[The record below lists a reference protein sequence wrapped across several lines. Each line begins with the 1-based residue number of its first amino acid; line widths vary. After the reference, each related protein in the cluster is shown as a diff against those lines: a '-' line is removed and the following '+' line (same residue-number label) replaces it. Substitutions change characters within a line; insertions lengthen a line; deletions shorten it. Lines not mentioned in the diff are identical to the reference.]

1 MVSRTIPEPETKMQ
15 PSRDITRLIE
25 IMAALRDPVGGCP
38 WDLEQDFS
46 TIRHYTI
53 EEAYEVA
60 DAIERQ
66 DFADLR
72 EELGDLL
79 LQPIYH
85 AQMASEA
92 GHFDIGDVIYAITDK
107 LIRRHPHV
115 FGDVEAGTSAA
126 SEGRWEVIK
135 AQERAAKAARKG
147 EAAPSILDDVPN
159 VLPALAR
166 AGKLTKRAAKVGFD
180 WPDFAAVKAKV
191 DEELDEVAQAQ
202 ASGDTVAVHEEIGDL
217 LFAVAN
223 LARHAGID
231 PEAALRDANFKFT
244 RRFLY
249 VEERC
254 REDGVEPKDAGLEQ
268 LDSYWNEIRAAD
280 KAPLPVDIRPAEPR
294 DVEGIFQVRTSVTE
308 NTLTVTQLAEFGITK
323 ASITAMILSAPCA
336 WVAVDREKVVGFS
349 MVDLDEGSLFAAF
362 VLPSY
367 EGKGLGKKLV
377 QAAED
382 ALFRRH
388 QVAWLKTGKATRAA
402 GFYRHLGWGNET
414 DVDGGEIRFEKSRT

>member
-1 MVSRTIPEPETKMQ
+1 MQ
-15 PSRDITRLIE
+15 PSRDIARLIE
-25 IMAALRDPVGGCP
+25 IMAALRNPVGGCP

-115 FGDVEAGTSAA
+115 FGDVDAGNSAA
-126 SEGRWEVIK
+126 SEQRWEAIK

-147 EAAPSILDDVPN
+147 DETPSILDDVPN

-166 AGKLTKRAAKVGFD
+166 AEKLTKRAAKVGFD
-180 WPDFAAVKAKV
+180 WPDFASVKAKV
-191 DEELDEVAQAQ
+191 DEEIAEVAEAQ
-202 ASGDTVAVHEEIGDL
+202 ASGDAAAVQEEIGDL

-223 LARHAGID
+223 LARHAGVD
-231 PEAALRDANFKFT
+231 AEAALRDANYKFT
-244 RRFLY
+244 RRFHH
-249 VEERC
+249 VEARC
-254 REDGVEPKDAGLEQ
+254 REDGIDPKQAGLER
-268 LDSYWNEIRAAD
+268 LDGYWNEIRAAD
-280 KAPLPVDIRPAEPR
+280 K
-294 DVEGIFQVRTSVTE
+294 G
-308 NTLTVTQLAEFGITK
+308 
-323 ASITAMILSAPCA
+323 
-336 WVAVDREKVVGFS
+336 
-349 MVDLDEGSLFAAF
+349 
-362 VLPSY
+362 
-367 EGKGLGKKLV
+367 
-377 QAAED
+377 
-382 ALFRRH
+382 
-388 QVAWLKTGKATRAA
+388 
-402 GFYRHLGWGNET
+402 
-414 DVDGGEIRFEKSRT
+414 